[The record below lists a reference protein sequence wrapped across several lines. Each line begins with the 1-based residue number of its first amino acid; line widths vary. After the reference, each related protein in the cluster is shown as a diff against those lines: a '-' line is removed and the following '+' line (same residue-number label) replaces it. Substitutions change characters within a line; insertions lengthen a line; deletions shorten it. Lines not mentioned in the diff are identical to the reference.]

1 MLLLFAAEDGE
12 EDGEEPEPVGTGDDG
27 DEEEAFEEGTED
39 VARERERERE
49 RGKGKG
55 ERRKAKW
62 EEKGKTGERWSVKR
76 EPQCEVTV

>member
-1 MLLLFAAEDGE
+1 M
-12 EDGEEPEPVGTGDDG
+12 GTGDDG

-49 RGKGKG
+49 RERGKAKNKNKNQ
-55 ERRKAKW
+55 KAKW